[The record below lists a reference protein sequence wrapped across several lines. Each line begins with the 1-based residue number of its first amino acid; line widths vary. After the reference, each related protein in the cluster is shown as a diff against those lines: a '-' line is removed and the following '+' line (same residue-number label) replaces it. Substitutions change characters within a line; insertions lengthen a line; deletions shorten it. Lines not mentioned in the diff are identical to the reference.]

1 MEAPGNI
8 EVNNGKGIM
17 ALYAQQLGWIDMAN
31 QGIQEILGLPG
42 SPKYAGDDIGRIEML
57 SRAIN
62 KELSEVMD
70 YLEFW
75 AEELEKSKTVAM
87 QPNDPGQE

>member
-1 MEAPGNI
+1 MT
-8 EVNNGKGIM
+8 
-17 ALYAQQLGWIDMAN
+17 LYAQQLGWIDTAN
-31 QGIQEILGLPG
+31 QGIQEILGLPD

-62 KELSEVMD
+62 KKSSEVMD

-75 AEELEKSKTVAM
+75 AEELEKSKTVSM
-87 QPNDPGQE
+87 EPNEPWQE